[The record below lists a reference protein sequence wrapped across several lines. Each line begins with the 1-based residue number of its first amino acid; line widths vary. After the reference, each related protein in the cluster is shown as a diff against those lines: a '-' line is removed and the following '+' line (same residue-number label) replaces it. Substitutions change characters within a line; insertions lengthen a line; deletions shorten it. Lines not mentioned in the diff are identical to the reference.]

1 MKWIFA
7 TVFVFNSF
15 AFAAPGMTDGNTLLK
30 ACNAAVQY
38 DDTGKTSGTAADVG
52 YCYGF
57 VEGVRNV
64 LAIWRISANSHHESG
79 PHVCMPNEGIENGQ
93 AARIIVK
100 YLKDHPEELHEF
112 ASLLAM
118 EAFQNAFPCR

>member
-1 MKWIFA
+1 MKWTFA
-7 TVFVFNSF
+7 LVIVCNSF
-15 AFAAPGMTDGNTLLK
+15 AFATPGMTDGNMLLK

-38 DDTGKTSGTAADVG
+38 DDTGKSNGTSVDVG

-57 VEGVRNV
+57 VEGVRNT
-64 LAIWRISANSHHESG
+64 LAIWTISAKTLHEAG
-79 PHVCMPNEGIENGQ
+79 PHVCMPSEGIENGQ

-112 ASLLAM
+112 AALLAM
-118 EAFQNAFPCR
+118 EAFQNAFPCK